1 MGIFNK
7 IFAKGR
13 LKIPARHRTAAYMNL
28 AFDILPTAVDV
39 TPNAWDTPPVDLRT
53 LTDENYQTHFA
64 TPGVHDDAD
73 QTYIEIDLGD
83 IYEIYE
89 IIVQN
94 GGAAIGYNKAI
105 AGADVDFHLVTSIS
119 DDVTAGTVRDTQ
131 TVPGDGANHDNTLH
145 YVGEG
150 IPARYV
156 YIEFTG
162 EVGDV
167 TTVDLSQIEVF
178 GC

>member
-1 MGIFNK
+1 MGIFDR
-7 IFAKGR
+7 FFGKGK

-28 AFDILPTAVDV
+28 AFDITPTAEDV
-39 TPNAWDTPPVDLRT
+39 TPSAWDTPPAPLRN
-53 LTDENYQTHFA
+53 LTDENYQSHLT

-73 QTYIEIDLGD
+73 QTYIEIDLGQ
-83 IYEIYE
+83 IYEVYE
-89 IIVQN
+89 IIIQN
-94 GGAAIGYNKAI
+94 GGAATGYNKAV
-105 AGADVDFHLVTSIS
+105 AGADVDFHLVTSIA

-162 EVGDV
+162 EVGNN
-167 TTVDLSQIEVF
+167 TTVDLSSIEVF